1 MRREVLVGDRA
12 GAVED
17 QRLVETPAGRAR
29 GGVEGRQR
37 LGSGSATGQRVRDW
51 MRDLAAEARAAAP
64 ERFADGPVL
73 VLNGVYVTVTATVL
87 GPESPEGPARRTAE
101 LGRRLVEAA
110 CDGPDRP

>member
-17 QRLVETPAGRAR
+17 ERLVETPPGRAG

-51 MRDLAAEARAAAP
+51 MRDLAAEARAADP
-64 ERFADGPVL
+64 ERLADGPVL
-73 VLNGVYVTVTATVL
+73 VRNGVYVTVTATVL

-110 CDGPDRP
+110 CDGPGRP